1 MVLTI
6 ILYFILCGII
16 IIFSFKYVEGKRD
29 RLRSEAYSELS
40 DFFKEQNKFVI
51 IEYSGE
57 KVGYEKGEVPQYDQ
71 PSLFSSTLDSV
82 TVFLLPNPK
91 VIKSPHIFKE
101 LL

>member
-6 ILYFILCGII
+6 ILYIVLCGII

-40 DFFKEQNKFVI
+40 DFFKEQNKFVM

-71 PSLFSSTLDSV
+71 SSLFSSIYSKRKKAEWEERYGIV
-82 TVFLLPNPK
+82 
-91 VIKSPHIFKE
+91 
-101 LL
+101 